1 MKISSVSG
9 KNWLIKKYNG
19 ETVSYLKNNFNLS
32 EIISKLLSIRNIKIE
47 EVNLFL
53 NPKIKNYLTL
63 AGKGRHIE
71 LGAFLSPGE
80 RIELR
85 DKIQN
90 ALAKANSA

>member
-1 MKISSVSG
+1 MDVDI
-9 KNWLIKKYNG
+9 
-19 ETVSYLKNNFNLS
+19 NNA
-32 EIISKLLSIRNIKIE
+32 KL
-47 EVNLFL
+47 
-53 NPKIKNYLTL
+53 KNYLTL

-71 LGAFLSPGE
+71 LGAFLSPDE

>member
-53 NPKIKNYLTL
+53 NPKIIALCHL
-63 AGKGRHIE
+63 
-71 LGAFLSPGE
+71 
-80 RIELR
+80 
-85 DKIQN
+85 KI
-90 ALAKANSA
+90 LPKY